1 MRLQKLASHLDNEEL
16 YILLML
22 FILLQDAPT
31 IRMEDVLKFIYKM
44 VLIKIQSLYCLE
56 NFDEARNLLSTFI
69 NEMTQFKNCM
79 YHYLN
84 IKWKVF
90 PLLETRTMD
99 TPSKSLFFMKKN
111 ADLNHDNI
119 KNALEKKETKINV
132 LKWIVINLKTK
143 FHPAPAA
150 KTDMPPPRG
159 GMPLEKYVTSN
170 IRVICQIIPG
180 QFPPSNFY

>member
-1 MRLQKLASHLDNEEL
+1 MAFADATGSTCPLPGMGLDGLPAADTLDIFGPAGLVEKSKASIIAMRLQKLASHLDNEEL

-84 IKWKVF
+84 IK
-90 PLLETRTMD
+90 
-99 TPSKSLFFMKKN
+99 
-111 ADLNHDNI
+111 
-119 KNALEKKETKINV
+119 
-132 LKWIVINLKTK
+132 
-143 FHPAPAA
+143 
-150 KTDMPPPRG
+150 
-159 GMPLEKYVTSN
+159 
-170 IRVICQIIPG
+170 
-180 QFPPSNFY
+180 